1 MLAELKS
8 FPHKRTAFSVSF
20 LQSFSSTKLFP
31 VMPSS
36 QWAVRVT
43 VCDLII
49 HLFTWSSNFWLSWL
63 LVYLS
68 YEDTS
73 ARRLLMFFSQN
84 RAVLL
89 CGSFTRFN
97 NEFLTMSRCTR
108 SHTVTLHCSENKK
121 LHSAEMKL
129 KMLLHEQGFF
139 FTETNLNSA
148 NMAKK
153 LAYVPLFWMDNA
165 NKHLSL
171 SHYSDVSQKRMGKLI
186 EAKIVQKRT
195 STSGANEPSHEN
207 ESLRLY
213 LNGMLSYNL

>member
-1 MLAELKS
+1 
-8 FPHKRTAFSVSF
+8 
-20 LQSFSSTKLFP
+20 
-31 VMPSS
+31 
-36 QWAVRVT
+36 
-43 VCDLII
+43 
-49 HLFTWSSNFWLSWL
+49 
-63 LVYLS
+63 
-68 YEDTS
+68 
-73 ARRLLMFFSQN
+73 
-84 RAVLL
+84 
-89 CGSFTRFN
+89 
-97 NEFLTMSRCTR
+97 
-108 SHTVTLHCSENKK
+108 
-121 LHSAEMKL
+121 MKL

>member
-1 MLAELKS
+1 MLAELKNIS
-8 FPHKRTAFSVSF
+8 AQKKPCKRTEFSVSF
-20 LQSFSSTKLFP
+20 LQSFASKKLFP

-36 QWAVRVT
+36 QWAVGGM
-43 VCDLII
+43 
-49 HLFTWSSNFWLSWL
+49 WSYNPFVYVISNCWLSWL

-73 ARRLLMFFSQN
+73 ARWLLMFFSQN

-108 SHTVTLHCSENKK
+108 SHTVTLHCSVNKK

-129 KMLLHEQGFF
+129 KMLLHEHGFF
-139 FTETNLNSA
+139 FTGTNFNSA

-165 NKHLSL
+165 NKQLSL
-171 SHYSDVSQKRMGKLI
+171 SDITQMSAR
-186 EAKIVQKRT
+186 
-195 STSGANEPSHEN
+195 NE
-207 ESLRLY
+207 
-213 LNGMLSYNL
+213 